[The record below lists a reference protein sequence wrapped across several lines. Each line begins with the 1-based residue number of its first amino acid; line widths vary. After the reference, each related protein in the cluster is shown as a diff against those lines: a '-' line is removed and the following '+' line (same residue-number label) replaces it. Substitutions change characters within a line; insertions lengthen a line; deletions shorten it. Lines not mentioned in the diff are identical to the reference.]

1 MTENPEP
8 SAGETPAEHWSLL
21 FGVRRSIRYHLRRE
35 RFLDGAHNLGA
46 LVAAIS
52 GSAAVAS
59 LLGRLDPALVTAAVT
74 VTAVAGAA
82 ELVFRTAKTA
92 RLHNELA
99 REFIALEKE
108 LVLAGEGLPRTAPAR
123 ASGEAS
129 RHRGAG
135 TAAPSGARHLVPQ
148 RTAAGD
154 GLSPRAAGTG
164 RLLAT
169 RVRAALRLARAPPD
183 RVATSE
189 PRGPFRAQVDLP
201 RSR

>member
-1 MTENPEP
+1 MMMVMENPES
-8 SAGETPAEHWSLL
+8 SAGETPAGHWSLL

-46 LVAAIS
+46 LVTAIS

-108 LVLAGEGLPRTAPAR
+108 LVLAGEGLPEPRLH
-123 ASGEAS
+123 ELQAS
-129 RHRGAG
+129 RLDIEAREPPPLRVLDTLCHNELLRAMGYPPEQQVRVGFWQRAFAQLFDLREHR
-135 TAAPSGARHLVPQ
+135 L
-148 RTAAGD
+148 
-154 GLSPRAAGTG
+154 TG
-164 RLLAT
+164 
-169 RVRAALRLARAPPD
+169 
-183 RVATSE
+183 
-189 PRGPFRAQVDLP
+189 
-201 RSR
+201 

>member
-1 MTENPEP
+1 MMMVMENPEP

-46 LVAAIS
+46 LVAAVS

-108 LVLAGEGLPRTAPAR
+108 LVLAGEGLP
-123 ASGEAS
+123 
-129 RHRGAG
+129 
-135 TAAPSGARHLVPQ
+135 
-148 RTAAGD
+148 
-154 GLSPRAAGTG
+154 
-164 RLLAT
+164 
-169 RVRAALRLARAPPD
+169 
-183 RVATSE
+183 E
-189 PRGPFRAQVDLP
+189 PRLHELQARRLDIEVREPPPLRVLDTLCHNELLRAMGYPPEQQVRVGFWQRAFAQLFDL
-201 RSR
+201 REHRLTG